1 MKGCV
6 VHRTVS
12 KVRGPKNGKTMQVVI
27 VARISTD
34 HQDLRSLEDQG
45 ALCRARIES
54 EYGTSIRYEI
64 IKSRGSGEHLDRKEL
79 SHLETLIESG
89 QYDVVIAED
98 LGRICRRTRVI
109 EFCEQCVDYNTRL
122 IAINDRVD
130 TDDDGWQDIATMAS
144 WHHER
149 SNRDTSDRIKR
160 SCNNRFDHGQLMES
174 IIYGYIVPPGAK
186 NDSELSRDPEAEPI
200 IREMFQKL
208 ELGANYSEIA
218 DWLNSKNIPPG
229 PYCRINKWNC
239 GAVSRF
245 VHNRLLKG
253 ERIRNRLITKRINQT
268 GRHVSV
274 KASPELLRT
283 RKCPH
288 LAYFDADYFDHV
300 VALLDARNAK
310 YRRGKP
316 GKPDTRN
323 GVPRSRTQFP
333 GQHLRCGICGR
344 LMHWTKCE
352 GRKALVCSGS
362 QQYRCWNSLV
372 LIQELCVRKL
382 SECVLQEVR
391 AIPNFDGLLSEAVSA
406 AVLAEPDDRQRR
418 KSEFERQLRAAEKS
432 LANILAAIESGVSHE
447 LFRGR
452 AEELG
457 TQIKDLRYE
466 IGLIDRTPAIVQS
479 IPTQDEVVALLEANF
494 AKVLTEDQDAV
505 RLLRVLIPSMHVLP
519 YRCCDERGVEGR
531 IHLTINLAPLLG
543 TASHLPDLDPVISKQ
558 LIVDIFDLPQ
568 KVKYLA
574 DSVAQRALGKTERE
588 IATELGITQPAV
600 QHAFKLQRRMLELGI
615 SDPYYL
621 LHDVPTSGK
630 CKFQRHRNPRYRF
643 DPLEGFPKY

>member
-1 MKGCV
+1 
-6 VHRTVS
+6 
-12 KVRGPKNGKTMQVVI
+12 
-27 VARISTD
+27 
-34 HQDLRSLEDQG
+34 
-45 ALCRARIES
+45 
-54 EYGTSIRYEI
+54 
-64 IKSRGSGEHLDRKEL
+64 
-79 SHLETLIESG
+79 
-89 QYDVVIAED
+89 
-98 LGRICRRTRVI
+98 
-109 EFCEQCVDYNTRL
+109 
-122 IAINDRVD
+122 
-130 TDDDGWQDIATMAS
+130 
-144 WHHER
+144 
-149 SNRDTSDRIKR
+149 
-160 SCNNRFDHGQLMES
+160 
-174 IIYGYIVPPGAK
+174 
-186 NDSELSRDPEAEPI
+186 
-200 IREMFQKL
+200 
-208 ELGANYSEIA
+208 
-218 DWLNSKNIPPG
+218 
-229 PYCRINKWNC
+229 
-239 GAVSRF
+239 
-245 VHNRLLKG
+245 
-253 ERIRNRLITKRINQT
+253 
-268 GRHVSV
+268 
-274 KASPELLRT
+274 
-283 RKCPH
+283 
-288 LAYFDADYFDHV
+288 
-300 VALLDARNAK
+300 
-310 YRRGKP
+310 
-316 GKPDTRN
+316 
-323 GVPRSRTQFP
+323 
-333 GQHLRCGICGR
+333 
-344 LMHWTKCE
+344 MHWTKCE

-362 QQYRCWNSLV
+362 QQYLCWNSLV
-372 LIQELCVRKL
+372 LIQELCVGKL

-391 AIPNFDGLLSEAVSA
+391 AIPNFDRLLSEAVSA

-457 TQIKDLRYE
+457 TQIKALRYE
-466 IGLIDRTPAIVQS
+466 IGLIDRTPAIVQP

-543 TASHLPDLDPVISKQ
+543 TASHLPDLEPVISKQ

-568 KVKYLA
+568 KVKHLA

-600 QHAFKLQRRMLELGI
+600 QHAFKLHRRMLELGI